1 MDDYESLSHSK
12 WECKYHVVFP
22 GTAGRRFTGN
32 CGNTSG
38 RCFADW
44 RSQKESRVEE
54 GHLMLAAK
62 DDVAAKLAITVSSK
76 ILVRRKRLNIQR
88 RLSGIRSRSS
98 LLKSRSGWMKPSRN
112 RTRAM
117 IWELR
122 W

>member
-1 MDDYESLSHSK
+1 MDDYENLSHSK
-12 WECKYHVVFP
+12 WECKYDGVFIP
-22 GTAGRRFTGN
+22 KYRRKTLYGELRQHLGEVF
-32 CGNTSG
+32 
-38 RCFADW
+38 RRLAI
-44 RSQKESRVEE
+44 QKESWVEE
-54 GHLMLAAK
+54 GHLTLAAK
-62 DDVAAKLAITVSSK
+62 DDVAAKLALTVSSK
-76 ILVRRKRLNIQR
+76 ILARQQLNIQR